1 MAMSEQEA
9 RTQLDDLGRPIE
21 RAVAEYS
28 YQGLLHGPER
38 EAAAEIRLQHGELAM
53 AARASGKG
61 PGELAHDIAVLKST
75 FERWLARVDGRSE
88 RHRG

>member
-9 RTQLDDLGRPIE
+9 RTQLDDLGWRIE

-38 EAAAEIRLQHGELAM
+38 EAAAEIRLKHGELAM
-53 AARASGKG
+53 DARAGRKRH
-61 PGELAHDIAVLKST
+61 GELAHDIAVLKST
-75 FERWLARVDGRSE
+75 FERWLARVDRRSE
-88 RHRG
+88 QRRA